1 MTYSLNSWIKETE
14 KKTKIKLDSY
24 YISVVYLGIIMRLQ
38 MKNTVIF
45 DLDGTLA
52 DIDIR
57 RDKSLKPNGKLDWE
71 IFAAPNSIMDWDTPN
86 EPVIKMAQMFAKEGF
101 KIVIFSGRNDRG
113 FVATNHWLTKHN
125 VPFDLLVLRPDK
137 FKANSWPI
145 ADGNPA
151 TDEMR
156 FMPDEILKKKMLDTF
171 VDIDDVFLVVD
182 DRDKVVKMWRD
193 LGLNTFQVAPGDF

>member
-1 MTYSLNSWIKETE
+1 M
-14 KKTKIKLDSY
+14 KKTI
-24 YISVVYLGIIMRLQ
+24 
-38 MKNTVIF
+38 IF

-52 DIDIR
+52 NIDSR
-57 RDKSLKPNGKLDWE
+57 RDISMKPNGKLDWD
-71 IFAAPNSIMDWDTPN
+71 IFAAPNSILALDKPN
-86 EPVIKMAQMFAKEGF
+86 APVIKMAQMFKADGF

-113 FVATNHWLTKHN
+113 FDATVQWLNDFK
-125 VPFDLLVLRPDK
+125 VPFDLLVMRPDK
-137 FKANSWPI
+137 FKDKSWPI

-151 TDEMR
+151 TPDMR

-171 VDIDDVFLVVD
+171 VDINDVFLVVD

>member
-1 MTYSLNSWIKETE
+1 M
-14 KKTKIKLDSY
+14 KK
-24 YISVVYLGIIMRLQ
+24 
-38 MKNTVIF
+38 TVIF

-52 DIDIR
+52 NIDVR
-57 RDKSLKPNGKLDWE
+57 RDKALKPDGKLDWE
-71 IFAAPNSIMDWDTPN
+71 IFAAPQSILDLDEPN
-86 EPVIKMAQMFAKEGF
+86 LPVIKMAQMFKADGF

-113 FVATNHWLTKHN
+113 FVATNHWLTRHD
-125 VPFDLLVLRPDK
+125 VPHDLLVLRPDK

-145 ADGNPA
+145 ADGNQA
-151 TDEMR
+151 TPDMR
-156 FMPDEILKKKMLDTF
+156 FMPDEILKKAMLDTF

>member
-1 MTYSLNSWIKETE
+1 MQ
-14 KKTKIKLDSY
+14 KTI
-24 YISVVYLGIIMRLQ
+24 
-38 MKNTVIF
+38 IF

-52 DIDIR
+52 NIDSR
-57 RDKSLKPNGKLDWE
+57 RDISMKPNGKLDWDV
-71 IFAAPNSIMDWDTPN
+71 FAAPNSILALDKPN
-86 EPVIKMAQMFAKEGF
+86 APVIKMAQMFKADGF

-113 FVATNHWLTKHN
+113 FDATVQWLNDFK
-125 VPFDLLVLRPDK
+125 VPFDLLVMRPDK
-137 FKANSWPI
+137 FKDKSWPI

-151 TDEMR
+151 TSDMR

-171 VDIDDVFLVVD
+171 VDINDVFLVVD